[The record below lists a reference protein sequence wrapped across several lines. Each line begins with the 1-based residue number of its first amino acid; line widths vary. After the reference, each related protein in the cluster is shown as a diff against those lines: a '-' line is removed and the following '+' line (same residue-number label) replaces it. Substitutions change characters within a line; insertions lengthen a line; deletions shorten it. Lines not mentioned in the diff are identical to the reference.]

1 MDLER
6 NQMDL
11 HLKGK
16 NALITG
22 GSRGVGRAIALGLAQ
37 EGVNIVFTA
46 TRLSPEVEE
55 TLEQIKSYGVRATA
69 LAVNLKDGKA
79 ALEMIKKAE
88 TFLGSLDILIN
99 NAGIWLQGWIEDIA
113 VEDWDLSMDVNLKAP
128 FILSQYFAKAN
139 LSQGRQGRIININS
153 QAAFNGSTT
162 GHAHYAASKAGMT
175 ALTVSMAREL
185 SKKGITVNAIALG
198 VVETDMIRSQIEEN
212 PGYYESRIPMG
223 RVAQAQEIADIVV
236 FLASPRSGYLT
247 GATIDAT
254 GGMLMR

>member
-1 MDLER
+1 MER
-6 NQMDL
+6 KQMDL

-16 NALITG
+16 NAVITG

-46 TRLSPEVEE
+46 TRLTPEVDE
-55 TLEQIKSYGVRATA
+55 TLKMIQSYGVKARVM
-69 LAVNLKDGKA
+69 AVDLKDSQA
-79 ALEMIKKAE
+79 ALVMIKSAE
-88 TFLGSLDILIN
+88 DFLGSLDILVN
-99 NAGIWLQGWIEDIA
+99 NAGIWLQGWIEDIP

-128 FILSQYFAKAN
+128 FVLSQYFAKSN
-139 LSQGRQGRIININS
+139 LKSGKEGRIININS

-175 ALTVSMAREL
+175 ALTISMAREL
-185 SKKGITVNAIALG
+185 SKKGITVNAVALG

-212 PGYYESRIPMG
+212 PGYYEGRIPIG
-223 RVAQAQEIADIVV
+223 RVAQPEEIADIVV
-236 FLASPRSGYLT
+236 FLASARSAYLT

>member
-1 MDLER
+1 
-6 NQMDL
+6 MDL

-46 TRLSPEVEE
+46 TRLTPEVDE
-55 TLEQIKSYGVRATA
+55 TLKKIRSFGVSATA
-69 LAVNLKDGKA
+69 LAVDLKDNQA
-79 ALEMIKKAE
+79 ALAMIITAKE
-88 TFLGSLDILIN
+88 FLGQLDILVN
-99 NAGIWLQGWIEDIA
+99 NAGIWLQGWVEDISL
-113 VEDWDLSMDVNLKAP
+113 EDWDLSMEVNLKAP
-128 FILSQYFAKAN
+128 FILSQYFARVN
-139 LSQGRQGRIININS
+139 LSQGRAGKIINVNS

-198 VVETDMIRSQIEEN
+198 VVETDMIRAQIEEN
-212 PGYYESRIPMG
+212 PGYYEGRIPLG
-223 RVAQAQEIADIVV
+223 RVAKPEEIADIVV
-236 FLASPRSGYLT
+236 FMASSRAAYLT

>member
-1 MDLER
+1 
-6 NQMDL
+6 MDL

-22 GSRGVGRAIALGLAQ
+22 GSRGVGRAIALGLAR

-46 TRLSPEVEE
+46 TRLTPEVTN
-55 TLEQIKSYGVRATA
+55 TLEKIKSYGVKVTA

-79 ALEMIKKAE
+79 ALEMIKQAE
-88 TFLGSLDILIN
+88 AYLGSLDILIN
-99 NAGIWLQGWIEDIA
+99 NAGIWLQGWIEDIPI
-113 VEDWDLSMDVNLKAP
+113 EDWDLSMDINLKAP
-128 FILSQYFAKAN
+128 FILSQYFASAN
-139 LSQGRQGRIININS
+139 LSQGREGRIININS

-185 SKKGITVNAIALG
+185 SKKGITVNAVALG
-198 VVETDMIRSQIEEN
+198 VVETDMIRSQIEKN

-223 RVAQAQEIADIVV
+223 RVAQPEEIADIVV
-236 FLASPRSGYLT
+236 FLASPRSAYLT